1 MRRKTISN
9 ALLVFIGLALG
20 AFAMTCARPA
30 PKPSDDAHTA
40 ADSGDMRAFASP
52 ALAQAAS
59 LEDGATIADVAE
71 AVVPSVVNISATRTV
86 RQRQRQSPFG
96 PMFDDPFFREFFG
109 PRHGVP
115 RERQQSSLGSGV
127 IVSPDGVILTNN
139 HVIAN
144 ADEVQVTTTDGR
156 DYNAEV
162 AGTDPESDLAVLRI
176 VDEVSDLPPLP
187 FGDSGALRLG
197 ELVLAV
203 GNPFGV
209 GQTVTMGIVSA
220 KGRTSVGIVDYEDF
234 IQTDAAINPG
244 NSGGALVNMRGE
256 LVGINTAILSRTGG
270 YQGVGFAIPSE
281 MAEPILGSLLEHG
294 EVMRGWLGVHIQ
306 DLDEEI
312 AEGLGVPVER
322 GVVISNV
329 EEDSPAE
336 RAGLQRGDVVVAI
349 GDREVHE
356 ASRLRH
362 VVAAAG
368 PDTELAIDLYRGDQ
382 RRTVTVALSAR
393 PGEEQASAP
402 GEVDRDEGPLA
413 GLAVADLDRASRSR
427 FDVPRNIR
435 HGVVV
440 TQVESDSVAARAGLR
455 PGDVILEANRQ
466 RISSVG
472 ELRELNRRSRGA
484 MLLLVYREG
493 ATMYLSIRR

>member
-20 AFAMTCARPA
+20 AFAVTCARPTA
-30 PKPSDDAHTA
+30 HKPEDDA
-40 ADSGDMRAFASP
+40 RAGGELRGFASP
-52 ALAQAAS
+52 AFAQAAS
-59 LEDGATIADVAE
+59 LEEGATIADVAE

-86 RQRQRQSPFG
+86 RQRQQQSPFG
-96 PMFDDPFFREFFG
+96 PMFDDPFFREFFA

-127 IVSPDGVILTNN
+127 IVSADGVILTNH

-144 ADEVQVTTTDGR
+144 ADEVQVTTSDGR
-156 DYNAEV
+156 DYKAEV
-162 AGTDPESDLAVLRI
+162 AGNDPESDLAVLRI
-176 VDEVSDLPPLP
+176 VDDVDDLPPLP
-187 FGDSGALRLG
+187 FGDSASLRLG
-197 ELVLAV
+197 DLVLAV

-294 EVMRGWLGVHIQ
+294 EVVRGWLGVAIQ
-306 DLDEEI
+306 DLNEEL
-312 AEGLGVPVER
+312 AEALGVPVTR
-322 GVVISNV
+322 GVVISDV
-329 EEDSPAE
+329 QEDSPAA
-336 RAGLQRGDVVVAI
+336 RGGLRREDVVVSI
-349 GDREVHE
+349 DGRPVRE

-362 VVAAAG
+362 LVAAAG
-368 PDTELAIDLYRGDQ
+368 PTAQMELEVYRGEQ
-382 RRTVTVALSAR
+382 KHTLVVPLSAR
-393 PGEEQASAP
+393 PTEQQASVS
-402 GEVDRDEGPLA
+402 GELGDDGGALS
-413 GLAVADLDRASRSR
+413 GLSVGELDNAARSR
-427 FDVPRNIR
+427 FEIPRNIR

-440 TQVESDSVAARAGLR
+440 TNVEQGSVAARAGMR

-466 RISSVG
+466 RVGSVG
-472 ELRELNRRSRGA
+472 DLRQVNQRASGS
-484 MLLLVYREG
+484 MLLLVYRNG
-493 ATMYLSIRR
+493 ATIYLAIRR